1 VPNLTAEQWQT
12 VLSEIS
18 REISP
23 GSFQTWFRNIE
34 LIAIEENEARLGVPN
49 LFMKEWISQHYSK
62 AIGRALETVTGT
74 KPQVNISISPRLF
87 QATRQQQERELPHSP
102 SAAVSAET
110 RAAAR
115 SPLGPWGLRLNREFT
130 LDSFVVGPSNRL
142 AFDAANAVSESPSS
156 SYNPLFLHG
165 GPGLGKTHLLQGIC
179 HRLRQHRPDSAVL
192 YLSCEE
198 FTNAYISAVQGG
210 KLGDFRGRCRG
221 ADYLIIDDVHFLAAK
236 ERTQEEFFHTFDA
249 LHNLGRQVVLSS
261 DAHPKE
267 ISELSE
273 KLRTRFVGG
282 LVAELEAPGFE
293 TRLQIVRAKAAKR
306 SVQIPDDVARLVA
319 KRIEGSVRELEGAV
333 ATLSAAARLTGRPLD
348 MAQARAALRR
358 LAALREG
365 PLGLEDILKAVEKR
379 FGVPAAELRGG
390 TRARRVLGPR
400 QVAMYLAR
408 RLTDLSLSEIGR
420 FFGGRDHATVLYA
433 ERKIEEKSK
442 EDATLASAVEELTGE
457 LSG

>member
-1 VPNLTAEQWQT
+1 MANLTAEQWQT
-12 VLSEIS
+12 VLAEIS

-34 LIAIEENEARLGVPN
+34 LISLEGTQARLGVPN
-49 LFMKEWISQHYSK
+49 LFMKEWIGQHYSE
-62 AIGRALETVTGT
+62 AISRAIQTVTGT
-74 KPQVNISISPRLF
+74 TPEVQIAISPRLF
-87 QATRQQQERELPHSP
+87 QATRQEQSREVPT
-102 SAAVSAET
+102 AAP
-110 RAAAR
+110 RAPKEAR
-115 SPLGPWGLRLNREFT
+115 GGVPGSWGLRLNREFT
-130 LDSFVVGPSNRL
+130 LNSFIVGPSNRL
-142 AFDAANAVSESPSS
+142 AFDAARAVSDSPSAG
-156 SYNPLFLHG
+156 YNPLFIHG

-179 HRLRQHRPDSAVL
+179 HRIREARPNSSVL

-198 FTNAYISAVQGG
+198 FTNSYISALQGG
-210 KLGDFRGRCRG
+210 KLNAFRDRCRG

-236 ERTQEEFFHTFDA
+236 EHTQEEFFHTFDA

-273 KLRTRFVGG
+273 KLQTRFVGG
-282 LVAELEAPGFE
+282 LVAEMDSPTFE
-293 TRLQIVRAKAAKR
+293 TRLAIVRAKASKR
-306 SVQIPDDVARLVA
+306 NIEIPDSVAELVA
-319 KRIEGSVRELEGAV
+319 KRIDGSVRELEGAV

-348 MAQARAALRR
+348 MTQARAALRR

-365 PLGLEDILKAVEKR
+365 PLGLDDILKSVEKK
-379 FGVPAAELRGG
+379 FGVAAAELKSG
-390 TRARRVLGPR
+390 TRARRVLVPR

-433 ERKIEEKSK
+433 ERKMTAAQEK
-442 EDATLASAVEELTGE
+442 DAQLSRNVEELSAE
-457 LSG
+457 LKG

>member
-1 VPNLTAEQWQT
+1 VANLTAEQWQT

-34 LIAIEENEARLGVPN
+34 LISLEEEEAHLGVPN
-49 LFMKEWISQHYSK
+49 LFMKEWIREHYLP
-62 AIGRALETVTGT
+62 AIGRAIETVTGN
-74 KPQVNISISPRLF
+74 KPQVTLTISPRLF
-87 QATRQQQERELPHSP
+87 QATRQEQAQELPP
-102 SAAVSAET
+102 STSAE
-110 RAAAR
+110 AR
-115 SPLGPWGLRLNREFT
+115 SATRSVPGPWGLRLNREFT
-130 LDSFVVGPSNRL
+130 LESFIVGPSNRL
-142 AFDAANAVSESPSS
+142 AFDAARAVSESASAA
-156 SYNPLFLHG
+156 YNPLFIHG

-179 HRLRQHRPDSAVL
+179 HKLRQNRPTAAVL

-198 FTNAYISAVQGG
+198 FTNAYIAALQSG
-210 KLGDFRGRCRG
+210 KVNDFRERCRG
-221 ADYLIIDDVHFLAAK
+221 ADFLIIDDVHFLAAK
-236 ERTQEEFFHTFDA
+236 EHTQQEFFHTFDA

-261 DAHPKE
+261 DAHPRE
-267 ISELSE
+267 IGELSE
-273 KLRTRFVGG
+273 KLKTRFVGG
-282 LVAELEAPGFE
+282 LVAEMEAPNFE
-293 TRLQIVRAKAAKR
+293 TRLAIVKAKAAKR
-306 SVQIPDDVARLVA
+306 GIEIPADVADLVA

-348 MAQARAALRR
+348 MAQARTALRR

-365 PLGLEDILKAVEKR
+365 PLSLDDILKAVEKK

-390 TRARRVLGPR
+390 SRARRVLLPR

-420 FFGGRDHATVLYA
+420 FFGNRDHATVLYA
-433 ERKIEEKSK
+433 ERKITGVLPEDSK
-442 EDATLASAVEELTGE
+442 LSAAVETLTNE